1 MNNVLNLSA
10 FGEVIPKR
18 KDSED
23 ITFNSFMQGE
33 ETPNKE
39 MEKSEK
45 ISDLVAYKVL
55 MHTSQIKLFH
65 WQTMSYAEHK
75 ALDGAFEDLVDLGD
89 QLVETVMGKYGRPS
103 LSGNGRVN
111 LSDYPDSKSCLEQ
124 IVAMK
129 ECYCEEIRSML
140 SPEKD
145 SEILNIV
152 DEIIAM
158 FDKTMYLLSLK

>member
-18 KDSED
+18 KDQED
-23 ITFNSFMQGE
+23 ITFNSFMKGD

-39 MEKSEK
+39 TENEKV
-45 ISDLVAYKVL
+45 SDLVAHKVL
-55 MHTSQIKLFH
+55 MQTSQIKLFH

-75 ALDGAFEDLVDLGD
+75 ALDKAFEKLVDLGD
-89 QLVETVMGKYGRPS
+89 DFMETVMGKYGRPM
-103 LSGNGRVN
+103 LSEGKAIE
-111 LSDYPDSKSCLEQ
+111 LSNYPEGKSCLDQ
-124 IVAMK
+124 ISEMRD
-129 ECYCEEIRSML
+129 CYCNEIRSML
-140 SPEKD
+140 STDKD

>member
-18 KDSED
+18 KDQED
-23 ITFNSFMQGE
+23 ITFNSFMKSD

-39 MEKSEK
+39 TENEKV
-45 ISDLVAYKVL
+45 SDLVAHKVL
-55 MHTSQIKLFH
+55 MHASQIKLFH

-75 ALDGAFEDLVDLGD
+75 ALDKAFENMVDLGD
-89 QLVETVMGKYGRPS
+89 ELVETVMGKYGRPT

-111 LSDYPDSKSCLEQ
+111 LSDYSDSKSCLEQ

-129 ECYCEEIRSML
+129 ECYCEEIRSMF

-152 DEIIAM
+152 DEIVAM